1 MTMPLLQSVCLLAIV
16 VGGQQPRDRARPLT
30 GTASLSGTV
39 VVDEPNGPPIARAT
53 VTLWIPGDSLSR
65 RDISTDETGRFAFT
79 NLPAGSFTLMAA
91 KAAYVTTYY
100 GAKRPGSTV
109 GVPIALGDGQPAARV
124 TLRIPRGGVITGTIA
139 DEAGRPLP
147 GVVARLSRVTMSAN
161 GTRTYASSSVGSF
174 IRTSTDDRGMYR
186 IFGLPPG
193 EYVVSTRPPMPG
205 DRPIGAPTGGSEVR
219 PTTAAELQW
228 AERQIAGASGPAA
241 PPGTPPAPPAP
252 AAPVTYATVYHPNV
266 VDAAGAAVVS
276 VSAGQ
281 ERAGIDIRVR
291 YVTTARIEGTVTA
304 PDGQT
309 PAGVQIMLIPKN
321 DGAVNDIDIARAQSL
336 INVGLMASP
345 GSARINP
352 DGTFAMQGVEP
363 GGYWL
368 TARTTARP
376 APAAGATASTP
387 LLWASVDLDV
397 DGRDIRGIAVALAP
411 AVTIAGRVVFVGAPA
426 APPDTRVTFLLS
438 PMHPASVAV
447 NTIITPDAD
456 GAFVVNGVVPG
467 RYRLNATS
475 GAWSLQSAVIGERDV
490 TDGMFDVARGG
501 DITNAVITLTNTPA
515 SLGGTLFDASS
526 RPSSDLSV
534 ILFSTNRAV
543 WFSGSRRLR
552 QPVRPDSNGRFAFTA
567 IPAGEYYL
575 AALTD
580 FEQYDWINPT
590 FLEQVAAMAI
600 KVTIAEGEKKVQ
612 DLKVAGGGGE

>member
-1 MTMPLLQSVCLLAIV
+1 MTMTLLQSVCLLAIV
-16 VGGQQPRDRARPLT
+16 VGGQQPRERARPLT

-39 VVDEPNGPPIARAT
+39 VADEPNGPPIARAT
-53 VTLWIPGDSLSR
+53 MTLWIPGDSLSR
-65 RDISTDETGRFAFT
+65 RDTSTDENGRFAFT
-79 NLPAGSFTLMAA
+79 NLPAGSYTLMAA

-109 GVPIALGDGQPAARV
+109 GVPIALGDGQRAAPV
-124 TLRIPRGGVITGTIA
+124 TLRILRGGVITGTIA

-161 GTRTYASSSVGSF
+161 GTRTYATSSVGSF
-174 IRTSTDDRGMYR
+174 IRTSTDDRGVYR

-193 EYVVSTRPPMPG
+193 EYVVSARPPMPG
-205 DRPIGAPTGGSEVR
+205 DRPLGAPTGGSEVR

-228 AERQIAGASGPAA
+228 AERQIAGATGPAA
-241 PPGTPPAPPAP
+241 QAASPPAP
-252 AAPVTYATVYHPNV
+252 AAPVTDATVYHPNV
-266 VDAAGAAVVS
+266 VDAAAASVVS
-276 VSAGQ
+276 IAAGQ

-291 YVTTARIEGTVTA
+291 HVTTARIEGTVTA

-309 PAGVQIMLIPKN
+309 PTGVQIMLIPKN

-376 APAAGATASTP
+376 APVAGAAAPP

-397 DGRDIRGIAVALAP
+397 DGRDIRGLAVALAP
-411 AVTIAGRVVFVGAPA
+411 AVTIAGRVVFAGAPA
-426 APPDTRVTFLLS
+426 APPGSRVTFLLS

-447 NTIITPDAD
+447 NTIMTPDAD

-475 GAWSLQSAVIGERDV
+475 GAWSLQSAAIGARDV
-490 TDGMFDVARGG
+490 TDGMFDVPPGG
-501 DITNAVITLTNTPA
+501 DITNVAITLTNAPA
-515 SLGGTLFDASS
+515 SLGGTLFDAAN

-534 ILFSTNRAV
+534 ILFATNRAV

-567 IPAGEYYL
+567 IPAGDYYL

-580 FEQYDWINPT
+580 FEQYDWFNPA